1 MSKAFSKFGI
11 SALAFLCV
19 LGIASKFAGP
29 ASLIL
34 ATYVAH
40 KVLR

>member
-1 MSKAFSKFGI
+1 MSKALGKFGI
-11 SALAFLCV
+11 QTIVFLCV

-29 ASLIL
+29 ASLLIAL
-34 ATYVAH
+34 AVAH